1 MKTDLFFKDVKS
13 KNNIYLIESVDESI
27 VSSFEAKY
35 SQFNDKFFYEQF
47 IKCGGIV
54 VDDWIRLYG
63 CGLLNVVE
71 KNELYNKSNIV
82 DILIGED
89 VLGGLFGLKNGLV
102 FYFAP
107 DTNEWE
113 NMEIYYTQFLDWLI
127 NRQDAV
133 NKFYESYRWN
143 SWKEDCKKIKLTEG
157 YQFYPLLQSKHNIDE
172 RDRRIIS
179 MDELIRFNLSILKNK
194 F

>member
-1 MKTDLFFKDVKS
+1 MKTDLFFQDVKNKS
-13 KNNIYLIESVDESI
+13 NIYLIEAVDESI
-27 VSSFEAKY
+27 VSSFEEKF
-35 SQFNDKFFYEQF
+35 SQYKDKFFYEQF
-47 IKCGGIV
+47 VKCGGIV

-71 KNELYNKSNIV
+71 KNQLYNKSNIV

-89 VLGGLFGLKNGLV
+89 ILGGLFGLKDGV
-102 FYFAP
+102 VCYFAP

-127 NRQDAV
+127 NKPEAV

-157 YQFYPLLQSKHNIDE
+157 YHFYPLLQSKYNIEE
-172 RDRRIIS
+172 RDRKIIS
-179 MDELIRFNLSILKNK
+179 IDELIRFNLSIKL
-194 F
+194 